1 MSIKCC
7 NGCVAPKR
15 HTACWGHCPEY
26 IAEKAE
32 YERRKEEYYREDRLT
47 GDIVGDRG
55 KKVRNALK
63 GYRKSKIRER

>member
-1 MSIKCC
+1 MSLS
-7 NGCVAPKR
+7 VV
-15 HTACWGHCPEY
+15 TAVSLRSGTQPAGGHCTEY